1 MQGRIKCV
9 PISPEKKRSGTQVK
23 KEDRLKIPKACFRL
37 KEPVFINDAQKQDL
51 VCEEASR

>member
-1 MQGRIKCV
+1 M

-37 KEPVFINDAQKQDL
+37 KEPVSSSMTHRSKI
-51 VCEEASR
+51 

>member
-9 PISPEKKRSGTQVK
+9 SISPEKKRSGTQVK